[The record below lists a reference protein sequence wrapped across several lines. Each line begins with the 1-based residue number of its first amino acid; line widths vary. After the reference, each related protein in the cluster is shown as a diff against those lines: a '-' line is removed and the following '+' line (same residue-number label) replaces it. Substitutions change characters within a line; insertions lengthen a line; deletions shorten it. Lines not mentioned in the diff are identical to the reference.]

1 MSAKPR
7 SQTKWSGRSRSVN
20 CRSRAFPRPPASRR
34 TRGRRARSA
43 RRADPDAAG
52 SRAARR
58 CGSLR
63 ARGRAQGGGRFGGHG
78 GSSGSEAGI
87 VAPRTCQA
95 LSGICRHTPG
105 DACQPPALDPA
116 HPAEQGPGQR
126 PGARRRARGLGAH
139 HLSRHR
145 PPQRRRRAGLG
156 RPRPPGRLPAQG
168 GLADPAHR
176 PDRGRGAG
184 PVHGRPARAGEGPRA
199 CRTRPRRCTSS

>member
-1 MSAKPR
+1 MAAPSEAE
-7 SQTKWSGRSRSVN
+7 
-20 CRSRAFPRPPASRR
+20 PASSRR
-34 TRGRRARSA
+34 
-43 RRADPDAAG
+43 P
-52 SRAARR
+52 
-58 CGSLR
+58 
-63 ARGRAQGGGRFGGHG
+63 
-78 GSSGSEAGI
+78 
-87 VAPRTCQA
+87 TCQA

-105 DACQPPALDPA
+105 DARQPTALDPA

-156 RPRPPGRLPAQG
+156 RPGPPGRLPAQG
-168 GLADPAHR
+168 GLAHPAHR

-199 CRTRPRRCTSS
+199 AGRGRVGASQADRRAAGRLAARCRARRVALPSRSGRLVSRRLAARPPEGRRRRGLERAEAAHALRELDGGQRARGRSRSGWC